1 MREEVFVQYLYGSFR
16 EEVVKFQ
23 GRCFE
28 ELLTRKLDDVV
39 RGEVVKFEGGGMC
52 PISVFVQYFILWKN
66 QKRVALDLHK
76 KQCRG
81 KGELGQIQNS
91 VFFTFRS
98 WKLQNALFLGSG
110 GRIEASWRPLG
121 GTTDD
126 LWMPFGGLLRVP
138 WGP

>member
-52 PISVFVQYFILWKN
+52 PISVFVPYFILWKN

-76 KQCRG
+76 KTVSRQ
-81 KGELGQIQNS
+81 
-91 VFFTFRS
+91 
-98 WKLQNALFLGSG
+98 
-110 GRIEASWRPLG
+110 G
-121 GTTDD
+121 GTTANFQFLFLSLLDSGNYKMRYFMGY
-126 LWMPFGGLLRVP
+126 WMPFRSLLRAS

>member
-52 PISVFVQYFILWKN
+52 PISVFVPYFILWKN

-76 KQCRG
+76 KQCRD
-81 KGELGQIQNS
+81 KGEQRPIS
-91 VFFTFRS
+91 KSFFFCH
-98 WKLQNALFLGSG
+98 F
-110 GRIEASWRPLG
+110 
-121 GTTDD
+121 
-126 LWMPFGGLLRVP
+126 
-138 WGP
+138 

>member
-1 MREEVFVQYLYGSFR
+1 MREEVFVQYLYGSFW

-52 PISVFVQYFILWKN
+52 PISVFVPYFILWKN

-76 KQCRG
+76 KQCRD
-81 KGELGQIQNS
+81 KGELRPIS
-91 VFFTFRS
+91 KFCFFTFI
-98 WKLQNALFLGSG
+98 WWELQNALFFWSG
-110 GRIEASWRPLG
+110 GRIEASWRPIG

-126 LWMPFGGLLRVP
+126 LWKPFGGLLRVP
-138 WGP
+138 